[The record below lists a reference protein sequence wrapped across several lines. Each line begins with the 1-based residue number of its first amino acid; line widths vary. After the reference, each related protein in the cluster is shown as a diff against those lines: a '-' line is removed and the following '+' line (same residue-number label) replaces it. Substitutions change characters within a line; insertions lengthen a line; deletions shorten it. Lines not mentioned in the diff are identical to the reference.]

1 MQPDPVAELT
11 VQVGRLTITVR
22 ETPAAAAQPSS
33 SSAAPAVSR
42 SASTASFELVSSP
55 APSVP
60 LRSPDRAFF
69 AATTAAELGALD
81 LGRVQSLVGQLRGG
95 DPTWTPQAR
104 IARAFCAGL
113 VARCKLD
120 GAPNGYLASPAVPG
134 ISNRHY
140 VCLECESHPHG
151 FWTTSSTLYFRALQ
165 RPRSGSVFGNSVSH
179 ALPQGRSA
187 RLTFKAPLFNG
198 RLSWRRSARPWL
210 FESPF
215 ECGVSCLDPA
225 FGFLA
230 L

>member
-60 LRSPDRAFF
+60 LRSPDSAFF

-81 LGRVQSLVGQLRGG
+81 LGLVQSLDL
-95 DPTWTPQAR
+95 
-104 IARAFCAGL
+104 ARAFRAGL

-120 GAPNGYLASPAVPG
+120 GTPNGYLASPAVPG

-179 ALPQGRSA
+179 AFASRAECEAYLQGASFQWPPQLEAQR
-187 RLTFKAPLFNG
+187 
-198 RLSWRRSARPWL
+198 
-210 FESPF
+210 
-215 ECGVSCLDPA
+215 
-225 FGFLA
+225 
-230 L
+230 